1 MVAQEFLA
9 QLDKL
14 HFVDSSNLH
23 DFADRCAYLLSFVV
37 LVICFMIV
45 TLKSYVFEPLS
56 CYTATTFSGSNMIA
70 YINAFCWVNGTVPA
84 DVNTKRID
92 DPAYWD
98 YLESKKV
105 NYYQWVSLVLA
116 LQAIMCY
123 LPSLF
128 WEALTFNRI
137 GSNLSF
143 YIESAQSA
151 ARDSGASRKNK
162 VEFLASAL
170 DTLFYARRRIEYGPK
185 RDIFNR
191 LLKFIR
197 ELLPHKRLGR
207 ALCAYYMVIKFLYLA
222 NAVAQ
227 ILIMESFLGM
237 TGEYRLFGYKVLCDL
252 WNGRYWQESLV
263 FPRVGYCRV
272 PIKLVGKPIPTVV
285 AQCTM
290 PVNML
295 NEKVYIFLWFWF
307 VGVASLEVASISI
320 WIFRLCVRKRRIRSL
335 IRYLKIAEAYEQ
347 NMKDSIVRFESDC
360 LRPDGSFLLYMLRLN
375 AGDIITNEILQ
386 ALFERF
392 LRNEK
397 ALAAKKIQD
406 SVNVISSTP
415 NQDML
420 IDEKTAD
427 MGAIK
432 QRFV

>member
-1 MVAQEFLA
+1 
-9 QLDKL
+9 
-14 HFVDSSNLH
+14 
-23 DFADRCAYLLSFVV
+23 
-37 LVICFMIV
+37 
-45 TLKSYVFEPLS
+45 
-56 CYTATTFSGSNMIA
+56 
-70 YINAFCWVNGTVPA
+70 
-84 DVNTKRID
+84 
-92 DPAYWD
+92 
-98 YLESKKV
+98 
-105 NYYQWVSLVLA
+105 
-116 LQAIMCY
+116 MCY
-123 LPSLF
+123 VPFLF

-151 ARDSGASRKNK
+151 ARDSGSSRKNK

-170 DTLFYARRRIEYGPK
+170 DTLFYARRPIEYGPK
-185 RDIFNR
+185 RNIISRF
-191 LLKFIR
+191 LKFMR
-197 ELLPHKRLGR
+197 EVLPHKRLGR
-207 ALCAYYMVIKFLYLA
+207 ALCAYYMIIKFLYFA

-237 TGEYRLFGYKVLCDL
+237 SGDYRFFGYKILSDL

-263 FPRVGYCRV
+263 FPRAGYCRV

-290 PVNML
+290 PINML

-307 VGVASLEVASISI
+307 VGVASLEMVSILI
-320 WIFRLCVRKRRIRSL
+320 WIFRLCVRRRRVRSL

-347 NMKDSIVRFESDC
+347 NMKDSIHRFEANC

-397 ALAAKKIQD
+397 ALAAKKIQE
-406 SVNVISSTP
+406 SVNVIPSIP
-415 NQDML
+415 NQDM
-420 IDEKTAD
+420 IMDEKTPD
-427 MGAIK
+427 LGAVK